1 MPTMNAP
8 RTAFGIVDVLD
19 DPAAMGAR
27 NAISAPREIFECTG
41 LVKKEQ
47 VEVSGNTSS
56 LFILPPKTAKDDLAE

>member
-8 RTAFGIVDVLD
+8 RAAFGIVDVLD

-27 NAISAPREIFECTG
+27 NAISTTLQTFYCTG

-47 VEVSGNTSS
+47 VEVNGNTSGI
-56 LFILPPKTAKDDLAE
+56 FILPPNTAKDDLAK